1 MKNRIKVHKRLNLY
15 FTWPL
20 IVIAFFAALAI
31 GLFFVSVNAGIV
43 AIICTAVYAVAVII
57 IHLVNRKKMVHE
69 LVEFA
74 EEYSQVQGEF
84 IKDLVI
90 PYGILD
96 GYGQLLWMNTRMAE
110 MTDNKLRENRSFL
123 SEFKDITLDDLDF
136 ETEKVINLV
145 HNDKNY
151 RVELKKLIPPEDF
164 KGNKVLNL
172 NVDRPYFVA
181 VYFFDETQM
190 KKMQKEI
197 VDQQMVTGLIYLD
210 NYEEIL
216 NEVED
221 VRRALLIGLLD
232 RKITGYFFEMDGI
245 VRKLEKDRYFI
256 AFKRQYLSGLQSNK
270 FEILDE
276 IKEVNIGND
285 NPVTISIGIGVGGSG
300 YNQNCDFARAAIDL
314 ALGRGGDQ
322 AVVKEGEKIYYYG
335 GKSKSVEKN
344 TKVKARVKAHAL
356 KQILLEKDKV
366 IIMGHR
372 VGDIDSFGASIGLFK
387 AAKAYGKRAYI
398 IINETTTTVKPI
410 IELFN
415 SDEDY
420 LNDTFIDEE
429 RAKELIDETTVLAV
443 VDTSKPEIVECP
455 ELLAL
460 AKSIVV
466 VDHHRQSSSIIEN
479 PVLSYIEPFASS
491 ASEMVTE
498 LLQYVSD
505 SIKLK
510 KIEAEALYAGILI
523 DTNYFSTNTGV
534 RTFEAAA
541 YLKKMGADIT
551 RVRELFRD
559 DLSDFKAKAEAITK
573 AEIFDDQFA
582 ITECPSVDIES
593 PTVVVAQTA
602 NDLLSIN
609 NVKASFVLTDYN
621 NKIYISARSTGE
633 LNVQLVMER
642 IGGGGHM
649 NTAGAQLSNCTINEA
664 KRIIKETVKK
674 MMEEGDL

>member
-197 VDQQMVTGLIYLD
+197 VDQQMVTSLIYLD

-510 KIEAEALYAGILI
+510 KIEAEALYAGI
-523 DTNYFSTNTGV
+523 
-534 RTFEAAA
+534 
-541 YLKKMGADIT
+541 
-551 RVRELFRD
+551 
-559 DLSDFKAKAEAITK
+559 
-573 AEIFDDQFA
+573 
-582 ITECPSVDIES
+582 
-593 PTVVVAQTA
+593 
-602 NDLLSIN
+602 
-609 NVKASFVLTDYN
+609 
-621 NKIYISARSTGE
+621 
-633 LNVQLVMER
+633 
-642 IGGGGHM
+642 
-649 NTAGAQLSNCTINEA
+649 
-664 KRIIKETVKK
+664 
-674 MMEEGDL
+674 